1 VHDETFQHRTRAF
14 APSDVLTAS
23 LLRSA
28 LTVDPSDFP
37 LAAARDWLERVRSET
52 LFRVLPVPLDA
63 IEGWYFDPQR
73 DLRHNTGKFFSVE
86 GVEVR
91 VQGDGR
97 DRVWRQPVIN
107 QPEVGILG
115 ILGQVRGG
123 VLRFLLQ
130 AKIEPG
136 NVNGVQLSPTVQ
148 ATRSNY
154 TQVHG
159 GNLPPYLEWFLDT
172 GRGRIIVDQLQSE
185 QGARFLKKRNRNIML
200 VAPEEAS
207 ISALPNFC
215 WLTLGQIKRFLRED
229 NLVNMDTR
237 SVLACT
243 QMNEEVAP

>member
-1 VHDETFQHRTRAF
+1 V
-14 APSDVLTAS
+14 
-23 LLRSA
+23 
-28 LTVDPSDFP
+28 TVDPPDFP
-37 LAAARDWLERVRSET
+37 LATAREWLERVRAET
-52 LFRVLPVPLDA
+52 KFRVVQVPLDA
-63 IEGWYFDPQR
+63 MAGWGFDGRR
-73 DLRHNTGKFFSVE
+73 DLRHHSGKFFSVE

-97 DRVWRQPVIN
+97 DRVWRQPMIN

-115 ILGQVRGG
+115 VLGQERGG
-123 VLRFLLQ
+123 ILRFLLQ

-200 VAPEEAS
+200 VAPEES
-207 ISALPNFC
+207 DISALPNFC

-243 QMNEEVAP
+243 QIGGEGGP